1 MSARQ
6 WLTTAEAARYLRFD
20 TCRHP
25 RREFVKWVHRHG
37 VAFARRGRVMLFD
50 VRDLDAAINAT
61 DSVADAGPIRLR
73 R

>member
-1 MSARQ
+1 MSGRQ
-6 WLTTAEAARYLRFD
+6 WLTTIEAAHYLRFD

-37 VAFARRGRVMLFD
+37 VPFARRGRVLLFD
-50 VRDLDAAINAT
+50 VRDLDDAIAVR
-61 DSVADAGPIRLR
+61 DRVADQPPLRLR